1 MYDKLNETQNFP
13 VADGFVSFTRTFRYL
28 GSLICYN
35 LRNDKDITA
44 RLAAAN
50 ASMGRLK
57 EVWRNPHLDLYHKY
71 LLFRA
76 VPMNLLLWGAETW
89 SLRKSQLDKLEVF
102 LHQSIQRI
110 LQISMTR
117 VREQRL
123 HNDKVRRM
131 FYSIP
136 CVRNMIAARQMDFVG
151 KMIRGP
157 PDRPSRNMI
166 TACCDHKRRVGRP
179 QTTGKNFMVE
189 NLRLLFQEVPSVHI
203 DHHGSLRN
211 WIHEASH
218 EKYWCQL
225 VERLLHPTTPL
236 PDRPNDW
243 GPLPSW
249 QRRRAAAGHQQTN
262 NPPNRS
268 PKDDTEDNS
277 HIPPQSPPPCP
288 RRSPPHATHHKP
300 RLQPT
305 TPRMNPN
312 VGLTT
317 LPSAPWSDTA
327 CFTH

>member
-1 MYDKLNETQNFP
+1 MIHLDDSPNDIIRILPKSLAAYHPNGQRLINSADDDDEHDPRQTERKHAMYDKLNETQNFP
-13 VADGFVSFTRTFRYL
+13 VADRFVSFTRTFRYL

-35 LRNDKDITA
+35 LRNDEDITA
-44 RLAAAN
+44 QLAAAN

-57 EVWRNPHLDLYHKY
+57 EVWCNPHLDLYHKY

-102 LHQSIQRI
+102 LHQSIRRI

-123 HNDKVRRM
+123 HNNKVQQM

-136 CVRNMIAARQMDFVG
+136 CVRKMIAARQMDFVG

-157 PDRPSRNMI
+157 PNRPSCNMI

-203 DHHGSLRN
+203 DRHGSLRS

-236 PDRPNDW
+236 PN
-243 GPLPSW
+243 
-249 QRRRAAAGHQQTN
+249 
-262 NPPNRS
+262 
-268 PKDDTEDNS
+268 
-277 HIPPQSPPPCP
+277 
-288 RRSPPHATHHKP
+288 
-300 RLQPT
+300 
-305 TPRMNPN
+305 
-312 VGLTT
+312 
-317 LPSAPWSDTA
+317 
-327 CFTH
+327 